1 MLLAVEADGWASHCG
16 RLQWEDDIA
25 RQNALVR
32 AGWTV
37 LRYPSSVIVHHPE
50 RVESDVIETMARLSA
65 GH

>member
-1 MLLAVEADGWASHCG
+1 VLLAIEADGWASHCG

-37 LRYPSSVIVHHPE
+37 LRYPSRVIASDPE
-50 RVESDVIETMARLSA
+50 RVEREVIETMARLSA
-65 GH
+65 GR